1 MNIKNTP
8 NNYGSI
14 AKWIHWITAL
24 LFLTSYATIY
34 YRRWFT
40 EEKTPE
46 NWNVIQLH
54 FAIGITLGVLVVLRI
69 IWRMSNTNP
78 KPEPGS
84 KMEHLA
90 AHLGHYAL
98 YAVMIIMPIT
108 GYFGTGA
115 ATDYFSMFEIPKF
128 EDTAMFS
135 YFVNDLL
142 GMTFKEFE
150 SPMDFIHKDIFG
162 KWVLW
167 MLIVGHA
174 AAAMYHHFI
183 KKDRT
188 FKKMTIDKN
197 NDEINS

>member
-1 MNIKNTP
+1 MKLKNTQ
-8 NNYGSI
+8 NNYGTI
-14 AKWIHWITAL
+14 AKWIHWTTAL
-24 LFLTSYATIY
+24 LFLASYATIY
-34 YRRWFT
+34 YRHWFT

-69 IWRMSNTNP
+69 IWRMNNTQP
-78 KPEPGS
+78 TPESGS

-108 GYFGTGA
+108 GCFRTGA

-128 EDTAMFS
+128 EDTALFS

-174 AAAMYHHFI
+174 AAVMYHHFI

-188 FKKMTIDKN
+188 FIKMTFDKN
-197 NDEINS
+197 NDETNS